1 MVEPQSNN
9 PYRRSMSPQPPAL
22 PAPAALPESTNLSA
36 HPAPL
41 QKSYSTTTTIAEEPE
56 LEDAEGQT
64 PAPTYPAVNTDHS
77 TPTVSIPQGP
87 KSVDKSTSDSIVITI
102 HPTSSTCTVQNPA
115 EYPMPRPSMSTH
127 PHPRLSLSCE
137 EGRPCNAWPARRFLQ
152 KQVMRNKTKWI
163 IIKVVCAVLFVV
175 GAVAIGLGISH
186 ATKNKLNRS
195 D

>member
-9 PYRRSMSPQPPAL
+9 PYRRSMSPQPPAP
-22 PAPAALPESTNLSA
+22 PAPAALPESTNSPA

-41 QKSYSTTTTIAEEPE
+41 QKSYSATTTIAEEPE
-56 LEDAEGQT
+56 LEDAEGQARA
-64 PAPTYPAVNTDHS
+64 PAFPAVNVDPGAS
-77 TPTVSIPQGP
+77 PVSVPHGP

-102 HPTSSTCTVQNPA
+102 HPTSSTCTVQNPP
-115 EYPMPRPSMSTH
+115 EYPMSRPSMSTH

-137 EGRPCNAWPARRFLQ
+137 EGKPCNAWPARRFLQ

-175 GAVAIGLGISH
+175 GAVAVGLGISH
-186 ATKNKLNRS
+186 ATKSRIDRS
-195 D
+195 S

>member
-9 PYRRSMSPQPPAL
+9 PYRRSMSPQPPAP
-22 PAPAALPESTNLSA
+22 PAPAVLPETTNLSA

-56 LEDAEGQT
+56 SEDAGGRAR
-64 PAPTYPAVNTDHS
+64 APTNPPVI
-77 TPTVSIPQGP
+77 PTVSLPHAS
-87 KSVDKSTSDSIVITI
+87 KSADKSTSDSIVITI

-115 EYPMPRPSMSTH
+115 EYPMPRTSLSTH
-127 PHPRLSLSCE
+127 PHPRHSLSCE
-137 EGRPCNAWPARRFLQ
+137 EGKPCNAWPARRFLQ

-175 GAVAIGLGISH
+175 GAVAVGLGISH
-186 ATKNKLNRS
+186 ATKNKINRS
-195 D
+195 S

>member
-9 PYRRSMSPQPPAL
+9 PYRRSMSPQLPAP
-22 PAPAALPESTNLSA
+22 PAPAALPESTNSSAHPA

-56 LEDAEGQT
+56 LEDAEGRAR
-64 PAPTYPAVNTDHS
+64 APTNPPAIPAVSLPH
-77 TPTVSIPQGP
+77 GP

-102 HPTSSTCTVQNPA
+102 HPTSSTCTVQNSA
-115 EYPMPRPSMSTH
+115 EYPMPRPSLSTH

-137 EGRPCNAWPARRFLQ
+137 EGKPCNAWPARRFLQ

-163 IIKVVCAVLFVV
+163 IIKVVCAVIFVV
-175 GAVAIGLGISH
+175 GAVAVGLGISH

-195 D
+195 S